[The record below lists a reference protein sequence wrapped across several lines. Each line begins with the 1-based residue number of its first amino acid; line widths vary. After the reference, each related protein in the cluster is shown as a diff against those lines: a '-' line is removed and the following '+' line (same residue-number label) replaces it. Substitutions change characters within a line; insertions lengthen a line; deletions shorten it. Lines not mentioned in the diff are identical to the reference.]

1 MASYDYFLHYVRRL
15 QENNFDCLTILSGPK
30 GSGKSST
37 AIFLTMKYNDM
48 FGFVCPF
55 CGVEFYKNVYAIK
68 KDELG
73 QPKFYIPDYV
83 KNDKCWIQCPENKEL
98 DLRTGQKKIVSGCG
112 HKFKYS
118 QRKKIKFSSE
128 RFIAYNNDDVIKK
141 IFTLP
146 LYSCLLCDE
155 AVQFASSMDFAKTES
170 KELKKL
176 FTVIRPKRFWVF
188 MNCPEIGWLDS
199 KYREGMSSFWLRM
212 IDRGDA
218 VLFEKDK
225 GVTKDSWHL
234 DEITKLLGVVKF
246 FSNMAKIKKNLMKH
260 PCYFD
265 SFHFPE
271 LPEDVYNDYEM
282 VRNAVNLQQKV
293 AEQSFSNKDL
303 GKVAA
308 YNLLNN
314 WDRISVGVQRSRDL
328 RLGYDIL
335 TNEIFADPLTRKRMV
350 SDVTVRNWVRG
361 IGDYVKSKGEKA
373 VVFDTAKDEVVEGP
387 ELEVKL

>member
-1 MASYDYFLHYVRRL
+1 
-15 QENNFDCLTILSGPK
+15 
-30 GSGKSST
+30 
-37 AIFLTMKYNDM
+37 
-48 FGFVCPF
+48 
-55 CGVEFYKNVYAIK
+55 
-68 KDELG
+68 
-73 QPKFYIPDYV
+73 
-83 KNDKCWIQCPENKEL
+83 
-98 DLRTGQKKIVSGCG
+98 
-112 HKFKYS
+112 
-118 QRKKIKFSSE
+118 
-128 RFIAYNNDDVIKK
+128 
-141 IFTLP
+141 
-146 LYSCLLCDE
+146 
-155 AVQFASSMDFAKTES
+155 
-170 KELKKL
+170 
-176 FTVIRPKRFWVF
+176 
-188 MNCPEIGWLDS
+188 
-199 KYREGMSSFWLRM
+199 M
-212 IDRGDA
+212 IDRGEGI
-218 VLFEKDK
+218 LFEKDK
-225 GVTKDSWHL
+225 GITKDAYHIQKAEEL
-234 DEITKLLGVVKF
+234 MGTVKF
-246 FSNMAKIKKNLMKH
+246 FSNMTKIKKNLMKH

-361 IGDYVKSKGEKA
+361 IGDYVKSKGESV
-373 VVFDTAKDEVVEGP
+373 VVFDTAKDEVVGENV